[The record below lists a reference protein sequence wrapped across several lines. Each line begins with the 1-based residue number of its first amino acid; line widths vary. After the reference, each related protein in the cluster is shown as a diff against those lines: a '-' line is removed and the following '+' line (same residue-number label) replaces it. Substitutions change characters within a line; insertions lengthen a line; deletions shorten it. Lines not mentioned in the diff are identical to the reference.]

1 MRVFIAIDPGERW
14 TGLAVL
20 TSFEDA
26 AVLLLGV
33 IDNGD
38 DPFRQVGIIDEIL
51 GKVKGVPVLCL
62 EDYRVR
68 PVGHQR
74 FTRGQTLR
82 ALGALEYI
90 ARRASV
96 PTVLV
101 QPGNIKKDLNAFKIN
116 KLLKVWDPALPGSG
130 DHAKSALRILAHS
143 ILQMSPSLLP
153 FLAFEDCRYRSIPSA
168 VARSIETP
176 WKPHLTDADTW
187 ANPCTLHRI
196 RE

>member
-26 AVLLLGV
+26 AILLIGV

-38 DPFRQVGIIDEIL
+38 DHFRQVGIIDEIL
-51 GKVKGVPVLCL
+51 QKVKGIPVLCL

-82 ALGALEYI
+82 ALGALEYV
-90 ARRASV
+90 ARRKGV
-96 PTVLV
+96 PTVMV
-101 QPGNIKKDLNAFKIN
+101 QPGNIKSDLKAFGVTR
-116 KLLKVWDPALPGSG
+116 LLKAWKPAIPGSS
-130 DHAKSALRILAHS
+130 DHAQSALRILAHS
-143 ILQMSPSLLP
+143 VLQLDPKLLP
-153 FLAFEDCRYRSIPSA
+153 FLAFEDCRLREIPTA
-168 VARSIETP
+168 VARSIEAP
-176 WKPHLTDADTW
+176 WKPLLGDSDSW
-187 ANPCTLHRI
+187 SGPCTLNRT
-196 RE
+196 RR